1 MLVRGQAEFSLVYL
15 CDLPQGGL
23 EVAAGF
29 VLYTTV
35 LDEAS
40 EMVLAILAGLP
51 AEFVDITVKSIRAGR
66 FETEAEKFLYL
77 CSEGIETHA
86 VDRIL

>member
-1 MLVRGQAEFSLVYL
+1 VYL
-15 CDLPQGGL
+15 CDFPQGGL

-77 CSEGIETHA
+77 RSEGIETHA